1 MPMGKSKKGVAID
14 GWVIIDKPVGIGST
28 PVVSK
33 VKKSLNAQKVG
44 HAGTLDPFASGILP
58 IALGLGTKTIQFI
71 QDAEKEY
78 VFTLEF
84 GKTTD
89 TLDTE
94 GIVTQTSDVIPTKQQ
109 ILDILPRFIGE
120 ITQIPPAYSAIKID
134 GKRAY
139 DLARQGQDFDIPE
152 RKVLIKDLQFIE
164 WESSKSA
171 VFKVICGKGTYVRTL
186 GADIAKSLGSV
197 GYLTSLRRT
206 RVGVYD
212 LKNALTLAKFQEITH
227 KYTEIDD
234 LVLSIE
240 SSLDGIPVLTVA
252 DKKVGKFQS
261 GQSFGGSHLAE
272 YANYDLLVISTTT
285 HIYGFGRVVD
295 GMLKPVRVFNKP
307 VLKKEN

>member
-1 MPMGKSKKGVAID
+1 MGKNNKGVVID

-33 VKKSLNAQKVG
+33 VKRSLNAQKVG
-44 HAGTLDPFASGILP
+44 HAGTLDPFASGVLP

-78 VFTLEF
+78 IFTLEF

-94 GIVTQTSDVIPTKQQ
+94 GIVIETSKLIPTKQQ
-109 ILDILPRFIGE
+109 ILDVLTNFIGE
-120 ITQIPPAYSAIKID
+120 ITQTPPAYSAIKIE

-152 RKVLIKDLQFIE
+152 RKILIKDLRFME
-164 WESSKSA
+164 WESNKSA

-186 GADIAKSLGSV
+186 GADIAKLLGSV
-197 GYLTSLRRT
+197 GYLTALRRT
-206 RVGVYD
+206 RVGAYD

-227 KYTEIDD
+227 KDFSIDD
-234 LVLSIE
+234 ILLSIE

-252 DKKVGKFQS
+252 DKKAVKFQS

-272 YANYDLLVISTTT
+272 YADCNLLVVSTTT
-285 HIYGFGRVVD
+285 HIYGFGCVVD
-295 GMLKPVRVFNKP
+295 GMLKPVRVFNNP
-307 VLKKEN
+307 VSKKEK